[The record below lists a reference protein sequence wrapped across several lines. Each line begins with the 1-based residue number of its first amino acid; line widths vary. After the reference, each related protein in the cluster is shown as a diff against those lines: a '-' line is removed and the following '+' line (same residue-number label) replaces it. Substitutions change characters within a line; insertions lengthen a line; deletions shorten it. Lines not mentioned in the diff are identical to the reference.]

1 MAQGSRQ
8 IQSQAQQQIQTLSPQ
23 QILVVKL
30 LELPAVEL
38 EDRIHAE
45 LLENPALE
53 EGKEDAATDEYADG
67 VSPEE
72 GMDNDANDYDSLS
85 DYLTE
90 DDIPDYKLQEN
101 NRSRDEQ
108 AEDIPFSDAT
118 SFYEILKEQLRERNL
133 TEHQCELVEYL
144 IGSLD
149 DDGLLRKSLE
159 SICDELAIYAGI
171 ESTEEE
177 LEEALCIL
185 QDFDPAG
192 IGARNLQECL
202 MIQILR
208 KKSEEKKPSPILNLE
223 ERIISDCYE
232 EFTRKHWEKII
243 KKLDVREETF
253 NEAIA
258 EITKLNPRPG
268 ASLGETIG
276 RNLQQ
281 IVPDFLV
288 DTYDDGTINVSLNN
302 RNVPELRMSRD
313 FTEMVEEHTKNKA
326 NQSKESKEAMMFL
339 KQKMDAAQGFIDAV
353 KQRQNT
359 LMTTMQAIID
369 LQRPFFL
376 EGDESLLKPMILK
389 DVAERTGLDISTISR
404 VSNSKYVQ
412 TNFGIYPLKFF
423 FSDGYTTEETFN
435 EAIAEITKLNPRPG
449 ASLGETIGRNLQ
461 QIVPDF
467 LVDTYDDGTIN
478 VSLNNRNVPE
488 LRMSRDFTEMVEEHT
503 KNKANQSKESKE
515 AMMFL
520 KQKMDAAQGFIDAV
534 KQRQNTLM
542 TTMQAIIDLQRP
554 FFLEGDESLLKPMIL
569 KDVAE
574 RTGLDISTISR
585 VSNSKYVQTN
595 FGIYPL
601 KFFFSDGYTTE
612 DGEEMSVRE
621 IRKILKECIDGED
634 KKKPL
639 TDDELA
645 DILKEKGYPI
655 ARRTVAKYRQ
665 QLNIP
670 VARLRK

>member
-1 MAQGSRQ
+1 MALNKKTVDDINAKGKRVLVRCDFNVPLKDGVITDETRIVAALPTIKKLIGDGAKVILCSHLGKVKNGPNEGESLAPVAKRLSEKLGKEVVFVSDYHVTGEAATKAVSEMKDGDVVLLQNTRFRGAEETKNGEEFSKELADLADIYVCDAFGSSHRAHASVAGVTKFISAKGGQNVVGYLMEKEINFLGNAVENPVRPFVAILGGAKVADKLNVISNLLEKCDTLIIGGGMAYTFLKAQG
-8 IQSQAQQQIQTLSPQ
+8 
-23 QILVVKL
+23 
-30 LELPAVEL
+30 
-38 EDRIHAE
+38 AE
-45 LLENPALE
+45 V
-53 EGKEDAATDEYADG
+53 GRCD
-67 VSPEE
+67 
-72 GMDNDANDYDSLS
+72 
-85 DYLTE
+85 
-90 DDIPDYKLQEN
+90 
-101 NRSRDEQ
+101 
-108 AEDIPFSDAT
+108 
-118 SFYEILKEQLRERNL
+118 
-133 TEHQCELVEYL
+133 LVEYL

-177 LEEALCIL
+177 LEEALNIL

-192 IGARNLQECL
+192 IGARSLQECL
-202 MIQILR
+202 LIQIRR
-208 KKSEEKKPSPILNLE
+208 KKEEEKTPSPILNLE
-223 ERIISDCYE
+223 ERIIRECYE

-243 KKLDVREETF
+243 KKLDIDEETF
-253 NEAIA
+253 QETIT

-268 ASLGETIG
+268 ASLGEAIG

-281 IVPDFLV
+281 IVPDFIV
-288 DTYDDGTINVSLNN
+288 ETYDDGTINVSLNN

-313 FTEMVEEHTKNKA
+313 FTEMVEEHTKNRA

-353 KQRQNT
+353 RQRQNT
-359 LMTTMQAIID
+359 LMVTMQAIID

-412 TNFGIYPLKFF
+412 TNYGIYPLK
-423 FSDGYTTEETFN
+423 Y
-435 EAIAEITKLNPRPG
+435 
-449 ASLGETIGRNLQ
+449 
-461 QIVPDF
+461 
-467 LVDTYDDGTIN
+467 
-478 VSLNNRNVPE
+478 
-488 LRMSRDFTEMVEEHT
+488 
-503 KNKANQSKESKE
+503 
-515 AMMFL
+515 
-520 KQKMDAAQGFIDAV
+520 
-534 KQRQNTLM
+534 
-542 TTMQAIIDLQRP
+542 
-554 FFLEGDESLLKPMIL
+554 
-569 KDVAE
+569 
-574 RTGLDISTISR
+574 
-585 VSNSKYVQTN
+585 
-595 FGIYPL
+595 
-601 KFFFSDGYTTE
+601 FFSDGYTTE

-621 IRKILKECIDGED
+621 IRKILKECIEGED

>member
-8 IQSQAQQQIQTLSPQ
+8 IQSQAQQQVQTLSPQ

-53 EGKEDAATDEYADG
+53 EGKEENATDEYSDADSVADG
-67 VSPEE
+67 ME
-72 GMDNDANDYDSLS
+72 NDANDYDSLS

-101 NRSRDEQ
+101 NRSKDDQ
-108 AEDIPFSDAT
+108 AENIPFSDTT

-133 TEHQCELVEYL
+133 TEHQSDLVEYL

-192 IGARNLQECL
+192 IGARSLQECL
-202 MIQILR
+202 LIQICR
-208 KKSEEKKPSPILNLE
+208 KKDEEKEPNPILGLE
-223 ERIISDCYE
+223 ERVIRDCYE

-243 KKLDVREETF
+243 KKLDIDEETF
-253 NEAIA
+253 KEVIS

-268 ASLGETIG
+268 ASLGEAIG

-281 IVPDFLV
+281 IIPDFIV
-288 DTYDDGTINVSLNN
+288 ETYDDGTINISLNN

-339 KQKMDAAQGFIDAV
+339 KQKMDAAQGFIDAI

-359 LMTTMQAIID
+359 LMTTMQAIVD

-376 EGDESLLKPMILK
+376 EGDEYSC
-389 DVAERTGLDISTISR
+389 
-404 VSNSKYVQ
+404 
-412 TNFGIYPLKFF
+412 
-423 FSDGYTTEETFN
+423 
-435 EAIAEITKLNPRPG
+435 
-449 ASLGETIGRNLQ
+449 
-461 QIVPDF
+461 
-467 LVDTYDDGTIN
+467 GT
-478 VSLNNRNVPE
+478 
-488 LRMSRDFTEMVEEHT
+488 
-503 KNKANQSKESKE
+503 
-515 AMMFL
+515 
-520 KQKMDAAQGFIDAV
+520 
-534 KQRQNTLM
+534 
-542 TTMQAIIDLQRP
+542 
-554 FFLEGDESLLKPMIL
+554 
-569 KDVAE
+569 
-574 RTGLDISTISR
+574 
-585 VSNSKYVQTN
+585 
-595 FGIYPL
+595 
-601 KFFFSDGYTTE
+601 
-612 DGEEMSVRE
+612 
-621 IRKILKECIDGED
+621 
-634 KKKPL
+634 
-639 TDDELA
+639 
-645 DILKEKGYPI
+645 DILKEF
-655 ARRTVAKYRQ
+655 Q
-665 QLNIP
+665 IP
-670 VARLRK
+670 EEEVSIFLINGFHSKPQDPVKDGDVLAIFPPVGGG

>member
-1 MAQGSRQ
+1 MAQNSRQ
-8 IQSQAQQQIQTLSPQ
+8 IQSQTQQQVQTLSPQ

-53 EGKEDAATDEYADG
+53 EGKEDAATDEFADG
-67 VSPEE
+67 NDAENA
-72 GMDNDANDYDSLS
+72 DNDANEYDSLN

-118 SFYEILKEQLRERNL
+118 SFYEILKEQLRDRNL
-133 TEHQCELVEYL
+133 TEHQRELVEYL

-159 SICDELAIYAGI
+159 SISDELAIYAGI
-171 ESTEEE
+171 ESTEKE
-177 LEEALCIL
+177 LEEALTVL

-192 IGARNLQECL
+192 IGARSLQECL
-202 MIQILR
+202 LIQILR
-208 KKSEEKKPSPILNLE
+208 KKEAEKQQDDTLELE
-223 ERIISDCYE
+223 ERIINECYE

-243 KKLDVREETF
+243 KKLNIDEEDF
-253 NEAIA
+253 NKAIS

-268 ASLGETIG
+268 ASLGEAIG
-276 RNLQQ
+276 RNMQQ
-281 IVPDFLV
+281 IIPDFIV
-288 DTYDDGTINVSLNN
+288 DTDDDGTINIALNN
-302 RNVPELRMSRD
+302 RHVPELRMSRD
-313 FTEMVEEHTKNKA
+313 FSEMVEEHTKNRA
-326 NQSKESKEAMMFL
+326 NQSKESKEAMLFL

-353 KQRQNT
+353 KPRQNT
-359 LMTTMQAIID
+359 LMTTMEAIID
-369 LQRPFFL
+369 LQRPFF
-376 EGDESLLKPMILK
+376 M
-389 DVAERTGLDISTISR
+389 
-404 VSNSKYVQ
+404 
-412 TNFGIYPLKFF
+412 
-423 FSDGYTTEETFN
+423 
-435 EAIAEITKLNPRPG
+435 
-449 ASLGETIGRNLQ
+449 
-461 QIVPDF
+461 
-467 LVDTYDDGTIN
+467 
-478 VSLNNRNVPE
+478 
-488 LRMSRDFTEMVEEHT
+488 
-503 KNKANQSKESKE
+503 
-515 AMMFL
+515 
-520 KQKMDAAQGFIDAV
+520 
-534 KQRQNTLM
+534 
-542 TTMQAIIDLQRP
+542 
-554 FFLEGDESLLKPMIL
+554 EGDESLLKPMIL

-612 DGEEMSVRE
+612 DGEELSVRE
-621 IRKILKECIDGED
+621 IRKILKGCIDGEN